1 MRSRGFT
8 LLELMVASAILA
20 IGLTAMMRAFSE
32 GLVVVRQSESDA
44 VAMTLAQQKLAELEA
59 ADTLPDGEESGQ
71 CAEPWD
77 RFRWQCEI
85 QTLDDYPALKRVR
98 VSILWAEGHRARVQA
113 LEALLRTPP
122 EATRGTTGG
131 ATGGATAGTMGGMTR

>member
-32 GLVVVRQSESDA
+32 GLVTVRQSESDA
-44 VAMTLAQQKLAELEA
+44 IAMTLAQQKLAELEA
-59 ADTLPDGEESGQ
+59 ADTLSDGDDSGQ

-77 RFRWQCEI
+77 RFRWQTEI
-85 QTLDDYPALKRVR
+85 AALDNYPALKRIHVN
-98 VSILWAEGHRARVQA
+98 ILWAEGHRARVQT
-113 LEALLRTPP
+113 LEAMLRTPP
-122 EATRGTTGG
+122 EETETTGG
-131 ATGGATAGTMGGMTR
+131 AAGGPPGGATR